1 MWSHEKTLAASSRTS
16 SLSNQER
23 DSNRYPEQKT
33 VLGLASANLWCKH
46 FCSSQAKMCLLRSA
60 LSSAL
65 GVPLQDGK
73 THPGHLPKSSCFSGR
88 QGLVLG
94 SPSLPQEGSGKSA
107 QQPST
112 SRCALLVWPFKLHY
126 TIAEV
131 CRKAAETRLA
141 WKNVLAKVWNNPPI
155 LNLLG
160 VHTAVVCQDSRR
172 IRVASVRQGNQR
184 ECCKQGLHTGNLEET
199 IQREDRAFS
208 GLMLFVLQWV
218 GCSCPFPYLSHV
230 LEFYIHSPDSHICPG
245 AFSFRGSGFTEQPRN
260 RRMPGL
266 PHHGRTTCWMMTYP
280 PMEKRLTPGWQDDGL
295 GQEGSVHQMSF

>member
-1 MWSHEKTLAASSRTS
+1 MKKHWQHHLEHLPCQTKKGTATDT
-16 SLSNQER
+16 Q
-23 DSNRYPEQKT
+23 NRRLF
-33 VLGLASANLWCKH
+33 LGPASASPWCKH

-88 QGLVLG
+88 QGPFLG

-160 VHTAVVCQDSRR
+160 VHTAVACQDSRR
-172 IRVASVRQGNQR
+172 IRVTSVRQGNQR

-199 IQREDRAFS
+199 IQREDREEDLLRPDAVCS
-208 GLMLFVLQWV
+208 AVGWLQ
-218 GCSCPFPYLSHV
+218 LSISIPEPC
-230 LEFYIHSPDSHICPG
+230 LRILHS
-245 AFSFRGSGFTEQPRN
+245 QPRQ
-260 RRMPGL
+260 
-266 PHHGRTTCWMMTYP
+266 PHLSRC
-280 PMEKRLTPGWQDDGL
+280 L
-295 GQEGSVHQMSF
+295 FF